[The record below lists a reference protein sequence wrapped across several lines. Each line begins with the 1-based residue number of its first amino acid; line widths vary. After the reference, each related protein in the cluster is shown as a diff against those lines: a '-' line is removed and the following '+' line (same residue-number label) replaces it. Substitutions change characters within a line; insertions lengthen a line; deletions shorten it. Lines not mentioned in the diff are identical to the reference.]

1 MIELSASMRKR
12 LWSSAAARRA
22 APVIVAGA
30 VVAGLAATA
39 SPVLAAQL
47 APVSGQ
53 APAKSAPRA
62 FFGVGPA
69 TAANKIDGRSYFD
82 WSATPGVTLTDH
94 VAVVNFGTTPLTLHV
109 FVTNAVS
116 TVQGGINY
124 VPPAKAIGGPAD
136 WVTIHF
142 PKNSSTLRI
151 APRSKVFLPV
161 TVVIPKNA
169 PPGDHVGAI
178 IVALSSVIQSKN
190 HAKVHFIQQVATK
203 IITRVSGNLRPGLSV
218 DGLKV
223 AYHAPLSPFATSAAT
238 LTFTIR
244 NTGNEVLGGNVTV
257 SVAGLL
263 GSTETSAHV
272 IKILPLLPGGSIPER
287 VQVKGVYPEFSMQ
300 GNVSVAPLVVQG
312 QVDQGLAI
320 YRGQVGFW
328 AIPWIALAIFALL
341 VLLLAGMWLRRRRW
355 NRTAAA
361 APEAGAA
368 RGDQKVEAK

>member
-1 MIELSASMRKR
+1 MIECTASALRKR
-12 LWSSAAARRA
+12 PGQSALARNAARLM
-22 APVIVAGA
+22 VAGTVA
-30 VVAGLAATA
+30 AGLATAA
-39 SPVLAAQL
+39 SPVVAARASMQD
-47 APVSGQ
+47 
-53 APAKSAPRA
+53 PASKPAGRA

-69 TAANKIDGRSYFD
+69 TGNKIDGRSYFD
-82 WSATPGVTLTDH
+82 WSATPGVKLTDH
-94 VAVVNFGTTPLTLHV
+94 VAVVNFGTTALKLHV

-116 TVQGGINY
+116 TVHGGTTY

-142 PKNSSTLRI
+142 PRHSSTLRL

-161 TVVIPKNA
+161 TVAIPKNA

-190 HAKVHFIQQVATK
+190 HAKVHFIQQVATR
-203 IITRVSGNLRPGLSV
+203 IITRVSGTLRPGLKV
-218 DGLKV
+218 VGLRV
-223 AYHAPLSPFATSAAT
+223 AYHTPLSPFATSPAT
-238 LTFTIR
+238 LTFKIR

-257 SVAGLL
+257 SVSGLL
-263 GSTETSAHV
+263 GSTETRTDV
-272 IKILPLLPGGSIPER
+272 VKILPLLPGGAIPER
-287 VQVKGVYPEFSMQ
+287 VQVNGVYPEIYMQ

-328 AIPWIALAIFALL
+328 AIPWIALVIFVLL
-341 VLLLAGMWLRRRRW
+341 VLLITGTWLRRRRL
-355 NRTAAA
+355 NRA
-361 APEAGAA
+361 APAAEQGAP